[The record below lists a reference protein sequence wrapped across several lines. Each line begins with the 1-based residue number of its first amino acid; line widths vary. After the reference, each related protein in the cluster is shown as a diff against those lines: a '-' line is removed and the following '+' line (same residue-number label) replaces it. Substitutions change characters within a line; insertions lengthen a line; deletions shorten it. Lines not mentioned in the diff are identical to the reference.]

1 MIFTTGTYP
10 ILAIVLFLY
19 SAHISFLTIHILPF
33 MFQAT
38 NYIKAAMLFVLTYS
52 LLIGVFACFG
62 YNQSQLLVAIYAG
75 YPLSAV
81 FRPFRSTSIL
91 ISHPLTLTSD
101 FGNRRCLLPL
111 RLTCS
116 HSRQKPFH
124 AAS

>member
-1 MIFTTGTYP
+1 MIFTNGTYP
-10 ILAIVLFLY
+10 ILAIILFLY

-81 FRPFRSTSIL
+81 LHPFRNTTMLAGHS
-91 ISHPLTLTSD
+91 LTHSSD
-101 FGNRRCLLPL
+101 VGNRRCLLPL

-116 HSRQKPFH
+116 HSRQEPFH